1 MSYVLTIY
9 SKEIYQDFILPAIDN
24 ADYTIVLQQKIFS
37 LSDDVLVRME
47 IVDGEW
53 RFVQG
58 ENYRIVKNGKSYIRK
73 GLHNGEALNLEL
85 FNTLNFAVMIQEKTG
100 GFTVYKKYLLP
111 PEGKIYIGK
120 NKDNHICYDS
130 MGLVSGIHASI
141 EMNHMNY
148 ILRDMSRNGV
158 YVNHNRIKQMH
169 VLQYGDT
176 INIIGLKMVFLGNFL
191 ALEKPGG
198 SFRIK
203 EDVIVPLESGDIMD
217 AVIAAAPDPVSEKK
231 KKYFNRIPRNLKV
244 IDVEPYVIEGPPG
257 KDNSRRAPW
266 YLTVGPALTMAIP
279 MTLGCVLSIVGS
291 GSNSSVFMYTGLITA
306 FGSAVLGAVWGGVRL
321 KYDAKVR
328 VEIEAHRTEA
338 YAEYLTDIEKKIE
351 EQYEKDIQILNDRYP
366 SADMICALR
375 DNNST
380 LWNRNVTHADF
391 MYHRLG
397 IGALPFPSPVNIPP
411 ERFMLYKD
419 ALADRPEEIR
429 KKFEKMQDVP
439 ICVDLLSDRKSVV

>member
-217 AVIAAAPDPVSEKK
+217 AVIAAAPDPVS
-231 KKYFNRIPRNLKV
+231 
-244 IDVEPYVIEGPPG
+244 
-257 KDNSRRAPW
+257 
-266 YLTVGPALTMAIP
+266 
-279 MTLGCVLSIVGS
+279 
-291 GSNSSVFMYTGLITA
+291 
-306 FGSAVLGAVWGGVRL
+306 
-321 KYDAKVR
+321 
-328 VEIEAHRTEA
+328 
-338 YAEYLTDIEKKIE
+338 
-351 EQYEKDIQILNDRYP
+351 
-366 SADMICALR
+366 
-375 DNNST
+375 
-380 LWNRNVTHADF
+380 
-391 MYHRLG
+391 
-397 IGALPFPSPVNIPP
+397 
-411 ERFMLYKD
+411 
-419 ALADRPEEIR
+419 
-429 KKFEKMQDVP
+429 
-439 ICVDLLSDRKSVV
+439 

>member
-120 NKDNHICYDS
+120 NKDNHIYDS

-203 EDVIVPLESGDIMD
+203 EDCPT
-217 AVIAAAPDPVSEKK
+217 
-231 KKYFNRIPRNLKV
+231 
-244 IDVEPYVIEGPPG
+244 G
-257 KDNSRRAPW
+257 KRRH
-266 YLTVGPALTMAIP
+266 Y
-279 MTLGCVLSIVGS
+279 GCC
-291 GSNSSVFMYTGLITA
+291 NSSSSGPCFRKEKEIFQPNSTKSESYRRGTLCYRGASRKRQFQKSSLVSHSRPGPYHGDPHDTGLC
-306 FGSAVLGAVWGGVRL
+306 AV
-321 KYDAKVR
+321 Y
-328 VEIEAHRTEA
+328 
-338 YAEYLTDIEKKIE
+338 
-351 EQYEKDIQILNDRYP
+351 
-366 SADMICALR
+366 C
-375 DNNST
+375 
-380 LWNRNVTHADF
+380 
-391 MYHRLG
+391 
-397 IGALPFPSPVNIPP
+397 
-411 ERFMLYKD
+411 
-419 ALADRPEEIR
+419 R
-429 KKFEKMQDVP
+429 K
-439 ICVDLLSDRKSVV
+439 RK